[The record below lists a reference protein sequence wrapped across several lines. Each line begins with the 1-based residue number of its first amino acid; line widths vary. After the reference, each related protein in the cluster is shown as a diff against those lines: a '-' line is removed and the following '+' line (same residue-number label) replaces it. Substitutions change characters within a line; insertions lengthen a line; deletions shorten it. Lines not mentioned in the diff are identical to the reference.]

1 MYFRYGVFVLNLYGL
16 YNTYMKGLSKKTAI
30 KIVLWLW
37 GIFALGMVGVYLFFA
52 GISDGWIGNMPSL
65 DDLEN
70 PIDKFATQI
79 ISSDGVVLG
88 TFARSEDNRV
98 WVDFDELS
106 PYLVQALVATEDVR
120 FQEHSGI
127 DLKALVRAIVKRV
140 ILQQHSAG
148 GGSTITQQLAK
159 QLYTEHVARSSVQRA
174 LQKPTEWVVA
184 VKLERYYTKEE
195 ILTLYLNKYDFVHHA
210 VGIHSAS
217 KVYFGKL
224 PSELN
229 IEESATLVGM
239 CKNASLYNPKSH
251 PVRSR
256 ERRNVVLTQMEKAGF
271 LSEAQTDS
279 LQATDIVLDYHEV
292 DQKVGQATY
301 FREYLRLKLREKKPD
316 PKDYQESWRK
326 QQYYEDSLDWEQD
339 PLFGWCNKNF
349 KDNGEPYNLYTDGL
363 KVYVTIDSRMQQYA
377 EEAVAAQ
384 LQDYLQPDF
393 FKAKKK
399 VKSAPFTSKLTT
411 EEVDRILSGAMRETE
426 RYKKLRANGVPVD
439 SIRKIFNTP
448 CQMDLFSYN
457 GYIDTVLSPW
467 DSIRYMKYYLRAG
480 FMCMEP
486 RTGYVKA
493 YVGGPDYRAFQYD
506 MVNKGR
512 RQVGSTMKPYL
523 YSLAMESGYSPCDQV
538 INQTQTLLTES
549 GQIWRPKDDGKQM
562 LGQLV
567 TLKWGLSRSNNNITA
582 YLMNNL
588 SPYAFVNLLHEF
600 GLRNQ
605 AIEPVLSL
613 CLGTCDVSVQEM
625 VSAYTAFVNNGI
637 RTTPLYVTRIE
648 DSDGNILAQ
657 FTARTN
663 EVVSQET
670 SYKMIDMMRAVVN
683 EGTGTRLRSSRLFP
697 TFYKVDC
704 GGKTGTTDNHSDAWF
719 MGYTPD
725 LVAGCW
731 VGGEDRDIHFD
742 DMDHGQGAH
751 AALPVFGMFMDKVY
765 ADSAALGY
773 SPSAVFD
780 VPEDF
785 DPCAGYS
792 NANGD
797 ILDNSY
803 KIESF

>member
-1 MYFRYGVFVLNLYGL
+1 
-16 YNTYMKGLSKKTAI
+16 MKGLSKKTAI
-30 KIVLWLW
+30 RIVIWLW
-37 GIFALGMVGVYLFFA
+37 GLFAFGAVAVYLFFS
-52 GISDGWIGNMPSL
+52 GISKGWIGNMPSL
-65 DDLEN
+65 EDIEN

-79 ISSDGVVLG
+79 ISADGVVLG

-106 PYLVQALVATEDVR
+106 PYLVKALVATEDVR
-120 FQEHSGI
+120 FSEHCGI
-127 DLKALVRAIVKRV
+127 DLKALVRAVVKRV
-140 ILQQHSAG
+140 ILRQHSAG
-148 GGSTITQQLAK
+148 GGSTLTQQLAK

-174 LQKPTEWVVA
+174 LQKPSEWVIA
-184 VKLERYYTKEE
+184 VKLERFYTKEE
-195 ILTLYLNKYDFVHHA
+195 ILTLYLNKYDFGNNA
-210 VGIHSAS
+210 IGIYTAS
-217 KVYFGKL
+217 NTYFGKL

-229 IEESATLVGM
+229 AEESAMLIGM
-239 CKNASLYNPKSH
+239 CKNSSLYNPLRRKELTC
-251 PVRSR
+251 
-256 ERRNVVLTQMEKAGF
+256 ERRNVVLGQMEKAGF
-271 LSEAQTDS
+271 LSAEQTDS
-279 LQATDIVLDYHEV
+279 LQATELVLNYHKV
-292 DQKVGQATY
+292 DHKVGQATY
-301 FREYLRLKLREKKPD
+301 FREYLRSIL
-316 PKDYQESWRK
+316 RK
-326 QQYYEDSLDWEQD
+326 QKPERKNYRGWQMQQFYEDSLDWEQD
-339 PLFGWCNKNF
+339 PLFGWCNKNLNQ
-349 KDNGEPYNLYTDGL
+349 NGKPYNLYTDGL
-363 KVYVTIDSRMQQYA
+363 KVYVTIDSRMQRYA

-411 EEVDRILSGAMRETE
+411 EEVNRIMDRAMQQTDRYRGLQSSG
-426 RYKKLRANGVPVD
+426 VSQD
-439 SIRKIFNTP
+439 SIRKVFNTP
-448 CQMDLFSYN
+448 CQMTVFSY
-457 GYIDTVLSPW
+457 GGDIDTVLSPL
-467 DSIRYMKYYLRAG
+467 DSIRYMKFYLRTG

-486 RTGYVKA
+486 RSGFVRA

-506 MVNKGR
+506 MVTSGR

-523 YSLAMESGYSPCDQV
+523 YSLAMESGYSPCDQT
-538 INQTQTLLTES
+538 INQTQTILTES
-549 GQIWRPKDDGKQM
+549 GQIWQPKDDGKQM

-567 TLKWGLSRSNNNITA
+567 TLKWGLSRSNNNVTA
-582 YLMNNL
+582 YLMSNL

-605 AIEPVLSL
+605 AIEPVPSL

-625 VSAYTAFVNNGI
+625 VSAYTAFVNHGI

-648 DSDGNILAQ
+648 DAEGNILAQ
-657 FTARTN
+657 FTARSN
-663 EVVSQET
+663 EVVSEET

-697 TFYKVDC
+697 NFYKVDC
-704 GGKTGTTDNHSDAWF
+704 AGKTGTTDNHSDAWF

-751 AALPVFGMFMDKVY
+751 AALPVWGMFMDKVY
-765 ADSAALGY
+765 ADSVNLGY

-780 VPEDF
+780 IPEGY

-792 NANGD
+792 NTHGD
-797 ILDNSY
+797 VLDNYS
-803 KIESF
+803 IESF

>member
-1 MYFRYGVFVLNLYGL
+1 
-16 YNTYMKGLSKKTAI
+16 MKGLSKKTAI
-30 KIVLWLW
+30 KIVIWLW
-37 GIFALGMVGVYLFFA
+37 GLFALGAVAVYFFFS
-52 GISDGWIGNMPSL
+52 GISKGWIGNMPSL
-65 DDLEN
+65 EDIEN

-79 ISSDGVVLG
+79 ISADGVVLG
-88 TFARSEDNRV
+88 NFARSEDNRV

-106 PYLVQALVATEDVR
+106 PYLVKALVATEDVR
-120 FQEHSGI
+120 FSEHCGI
-127 DLKALVRAIVKRV
+127 DLKALVRAVVKRV
-140 ILQQHSAG
+140 ILQQQSAG
-148 GGSTITQQLAK
+148 GGSTLTQQLAK

-174 LQKPTEWVVA
+174 LQKPSEWVIA

-195 ILTLYLNKYDFVHHA
+195 ILTLYLNKYDFGNNA
-210 VGIHSAS
+210 IGIYTAS
-217 KVYFGKL
+217 NTYFGKL
-224 PSELN
+224 PSDLN
-229 IEESATLVGM
+229 AEEAAMLIGM
-239 CKNASLYNPKSH
+239 CKNSSLYNPLRRKELTC
-251 PVRSR
+251 
-256 ERRNVVLTQMEKAGF
+256 ERRNVVLGQMEKAGY
-271 LSEAQTDS
+271 LTAEQTDS
-279 LQATDIVLDYHEV
+279 LQATELVLNYHKV
-292 DQKVGQATY
+292 DHKVGQATY
-301 FREYLRLKLREKKPD
+301 FREYLRSIL
-316 PKDYQESWRK
+316 RK
-326 QQYYEDSLDWEQD
+326 QKPERKNYRGWQMQQFYEDSLDWEQD
-339 PLFGWCNKNF
+339 PLFGWCNKNLNQ
-349 KDNGEPYNLYTDGL
+349 NGKPYNLYTDGL

-411 EEVDRILSGAMRETE
+411 EEVNRIMDRAMQQTD
-426 RYKKLRANGVPVD
+426 RYRGLQSRGVSQD

-448 CQMDLFSYN
+448 CQMSVFSY
-457 GYIDTVLSPW
+457 GGDIDTVLSPL
-467 DSIRYMKYYLRAG
+467 DSIRYMKFYLRTG

-486 RTGYVKA
+486 RSGFVRA

-506 MVNKGR
+506 MVTSGR

-523 YSLAMESGYSPCDQV
+523 YSLAMESGYSPCDQT
-538 INQTQTLLTES
+538 INQTQTILTES
-549 GQIWRPKDDGKQM
+549 GQIWQPKDDGKQM

-567 TLKWGLSRSNNNITA
+567 TLKWGLSRSNNNVTA
-582 YLMNNL
+582 YLMSNL

-605 AIEPVLSL
+605 AIEPVPSL

-625 VSAYTAFVNNGI
+625 VSAYTAFVNHGI

-648 DSDGNILAQ
+648 DAEGNVLAQ
-657 FTARTN
+657 FTARSN
-663 EVVSQET
+663 EVVSEET

-751 AALPVFGMFMDKVY
+751 AALPVWGMFMDKVY
-765 ADSAALGY
+765 ADSVNLGY

-780 VPEDF
+780 IPEDY

-792 NANGD
+792 THGD
-797 ILDNSY
+797 ILDNYS
-803 KIESF
+803 IESF

>member
-1 MYFRYGVFVLNLYGL
+1 
-16 YNTYMKGLSKKTAI
+16 MKGLSKKTAI
-30 KIVLWLW
+30 RIVIWLW
-37 GIFALGMVGVYLFFA
+37 GLFAFGAVAVYLFFS
-52 GISDGWIGNMPSL
+52 GISKGWIGNMPSL
-65 DDLEN
+65 EDIEN

-79 ISSDGVVLG
+79 ISADGVVLG

-106 PYLVQALVATEDVR
+106 PYLVKALVATEDVR
-120 FQEHSGI
+120 FSEHCGI
-127 DLKALVRAIVKRV
+127 DLKALVRAVVKRV
-140 ILQQHSAG
+140 ILRQHSAG
-148 GGSTITQQLAK
+148 GGSTLTQQLAK

-174 LQKPTEWVVA
+174 LQKPSEWVIA
-184 VKLERYYTKEE
+184 VKLERFYTKEE
-195 ILTLYLNKYDFVHHA
+195 ILTLYLNKYDFGNNA
-210 VGIHSAS
+210 IGIYTAS
-217 KVYFGKL
+217 NTYFGKL

-229 IEESATLVGM
+229 AEESAMLIGM
-239 CKNASLYNPKSH
+239 CKNSSLYNPLRRKELTC
-251 PVRSR
+251 
-256 ERRNVVLTQMEKAGF
+256 ERRNVVLGQMEKAGF
-271 LSEAQTDS
+271 LSAEQTDS
-279 LQATDIVLDYHEV
+279 LQATELVLNYHKV
-292 DQKVGQATY
+292 DHKVGQATY
-301 FREYLRLKLREKKPD
+301 FREYLRSIL
-316 PKDYQESWRK
+316 RK
-326 QQYYEDSLDWEQD
+326 QKPERKNYRGWQMQQFYEDSLDWEQD
-339 PLFGWCNKNF
+339 PLFGWCNKNLNQ
-349 KDNGEPYNLYTDGL
+349 NGKPYNLYTDGL
-363 KVYVTIDSRMQQYA
+363 KVYVTIDSRMQRYA

-411 EEVDRILSGAMRETE
+411 EEVNRIMDRAMQQTDRYRGLQSSG
-426 RYKKLRANGVPVD
+426 VSQD
-439 SIRKIFNTP
+439 SIRKVFNTP
-448 CQMDLFSYN
+448 CQMTVFSY
-457 GYIDTVLSPW
+457 GGDIDTVLTPL
-467 DSIRYMKYYLRAG
+467 DSIRYMKFYLRTG

-486 RTGYVKA
+486 RSGFVRA

-506 MVNKGR
+506 MVTSGR

-523 YSLAMESGYSPCDQV
+523 YSLAMESGYSPCDQT
-538 INQTQTLLTES
+538 INQTQTILTES
-549 GQIWRPKDDGKQM
+549 GQIWQPKDDGKQM

-567 TLKWGLSRSNNNITA
+567 TLKWGLSRSNNNVTA
-582 YLMNNL
+582 YLMSNL

-605 AIEPVLSL
+605 AIEPVPSL

-625 VSAYTAFVNNGI
+625 VSAYTAFVNHGI

-648 DSDGNILAQ
+648 DAEGNILAQ
-657 FTARTN
+657 FTARSN
-663 EVVSQET
+663 EVVSEET

-697 TFYKVDC
+697 NFYKVDC
-704 GGKTGTTDNHSDAWF
+704 AGKTGTTDNHSDAWF

-751 AALPVFGMFMDKVY
+751 AALPVWGMFMDKVY
-765 ADSAALGY
+765 ADSVNLGY

-780 VPEDF
+780 IPEDY

-792 NANGD
+792 NTHGD
-797 ILDNSY
+797 VLDNYS
-803 KIESF
+803 IESF

>member
-1 MYFRYGVFVLNLYGL
+1 
-16 YNTYMKGLSKKTAI
+16 
-30 KIVLWLW
+30 
-37 GIFALGMVGVYLFFA
+37 
-52 GISDGWIGNMPSL
+52 MPSL
-65 DDLEN
+65 EDIEN

-79 ISSDGVVLG
+79 ISADGVVLG

-106 PYLVQALVATEDVR
+106 PYLVKALVATEDVR
-120 FQEHSGI
+120 FSEHCGI
-127 DLKALVRAIVKRV
+127 DLKALVRAVVKRV
-140 ILQQHSAG
+140 ILQQRSAG
-148 GGSTITQQLAK
+148 GGSTLTQQLAK

-174 LQKPTEWVVA
+174 LQKPSEWVIA
-184 VKLERYYTKEE
+184 VKLEKYYTKEE
-195 ILTLYLNKYDFVHHA
+195 ILTLYLNKYDFGNNA
-210 VGIHSAS
+210 IGIYTAS
-217 KVYFGKL
+217 NTYFGKL
-224 PSELN
+224 PSDLN
-229 IEESATLVGM
+229 AEEAAMLIGM
-239 CKNASLYNPKSH
+239 CKNSSLYNPLRRKELTC
-251 PVRSR
+251 
-256 ERRNVVLTQMEKAGF
+256 ERRNVVLAQMEKAGY
-271 LSEAQTDS
+271 LSGEETDS
-279 LQATDIVLDYHEV
+279 LQATELVLNYHKV
-292 DQKVGQATY
+292 DHKVGQATY
-301 FREYLRLKLREKKPD
+301 FREYLLSIL
-316 PKDYQESWRK
+316 RK
-326 QQYYEDSLDWEQD
+326 QKPERKNYRGWQMQQFYEDSLDWEQD
-339 PLFGWCNKNF
+339 PLFGWCNKN
-349 KDNGEPYNLYTDGL
+349 KNQNGEPYNLYTDGL

-411 EEVDRILSGAMRETE
+411 EEVDRIMDRAMQQTD
-426 RYKKLRANGVPVD
+426 RYRGLQSRGVSQD

-448 CQMDLFSYN
+448 CQMSVFSY
-457 GYIDTVLSPW
+457 GGDIDTVLSPL
-467 DSIRYMKYYLRAG
+467 DSIRYMKFYLRTG

-486 RTGYVKA
+486 RSGFVRA

-506 MVNKGR
+506 MVTAGR

-523 YSLAMESGYSPCDQV
+523 YSLAMESGYSPCDQT
-538 INQTQTLLTES
+538 INQTQTILTES
-549 GQIWRPKDDGKQM
+549 GQIWQPKDDGKQM

-567 TLKWGLSRSNNNITA
+567 TLKWGLSRSNNNVTA
-582 YLMNNL
+582 YLMSNL

-605 AIEPVLSL
+605 AIEPVPSL

-625 VSAYTAFVNNGI
+625 VSAYTAFVNHGI

-648 DSDGNILAQ
+648 DSEGNVLAQ
-657 FTARTN
+657 FTARSN
-663 EVVSQET
+663 EVVSEET

-697 TFYKVDC
+697 TFYTVDC
-704 GGKTGTTDNHSDAWF
+704 AGKTGTTDNHSDAWF

-751 AALPVFGMFMDKVY
+751 AALPVWGMFMDKVY
-765 ADSAALGY
+765 ADSLALGY

-780 VPEDF
+780 IPEDY

-792 NANGD
+792 SAHGD
-797 ILDNSY
+797 ILDNY
-803 KIESF
+803 TIESF

>member
-1 MYFRYGVFVLNLYGL
+1 M
-16 YNTYMKGLSKKTAI
+16 SKTVKRVI
-30 KIVLWLW
+30 LGLWLAF
-37 GIFALGMVGVYLFFA
+37 IA
-52 GISDGWIGNMPSL
+52 GILSVYFIFRGISNGSIGNAPSVE
-65 DDLEN
+65 DLES
-70 PIDKFATQI
+70 PIDKFATQV
-79 ISSDGVVLG
+79 ISADGVTLG
-88 TFARSEDNRV
+88 TFSYASDNRV

-120 FQEHSGI
+120 FQDHSGI

-140 ILQQHSAG
+140 ILRQRSAG

-159 QLYTEHVARSSVQRA
+159 LLYTEHVESVSVKRA
-174 LQKPTEWVVA
+174 FQKPIEWVVA

-195 ILTLYLNKYDFVHHA
+195 IMTLYLNKYDFVHHA

-217 KVYFGKL
+217 RVYFGKL

-239 CKNASLYNPKSH
+239 CKNASRFNPKSH
-251 PVRSR
+251 PERSR
-256 ERRNVVLTQMEKAGF
+256 ERRNVVLSQMQKAGF
-271 LSEAQTDS
+271 LTAAQMDS

-301 FREYLRLKLREKKPD
+301 FREFLRLKMRERKPEHD
-316 PKDYQESWRK
+316 WYREHGLTE
-326 QQYYEDSLDWEQD
+326 QQFYEDSLDWEQD
-339 PLFGWCNKNF
+339 PLHGWCNKNF

-377 EEAVAAQ
+377 EEALAAQ

-393 FKAKKK
+393 FKAKKGLK
-399 VKSAPFTSKLTT
+399 TAPFTSNISQ
-411 EEVDRILSGAMRETE
+411 DQAMAILEKSLMDAGYRDQ
-426 RYKKLRANGVPVD
+426 YKKGVPMD
-439 SIRKIFNTP
+439 SLRKIFNTP
-448 CQMDLFSYN
+448 HPMSLFTYE
-457 GYIDTVLSPW
+457 GYVDTILTPL
-467 DSIRYMKYYLRAG
+467 DSIRYMLSYLRTG

-486 RTGYVKA
+486 KTGYVKA
-493 YVGGPDYRAFQYD
+493 YVGGPNYGAFQYD
-506 MVNKGR
+506 MVTKGR

-523 YSLAMESGYSPCDQV
+523 YSLGMESGFSPCDQTV
-538 INQTQTLLTES
+538 NETQTILTES
-549 GQIWRPKDDGKQM
+549 GQIWQPRDDGKQM

-567 TLKWGLSRSNNNITA
+567 TLKWGLSRSNNNVTA
-582 YLMNNL
+582 WLMSQL

-605 AIEPVLSL
+605 AIEPVHSL

-625 VSAYTAFVNNGI
+625 VSAYTAFVNHGI
-637 RTTPLYVTRIE
+637 RTAPVYVTRIE
-648 DSDGNILAQ
+648 DSEGNILAQ
-657 FTARTN
+657 FSAQN
-663 EVVSQET
+663 HEVISEE
-670 SYKMIDMMRAVVN
+670 SSFKMIDMMRAVVN

-731 VGGEDRDIHFD
+731 VGGEVRDIHFD

-765 ADSAALGY
+765 ADSAVLGY
-773 SPSAVFD
+773 LPSKKFD
-780 VPEDF
+780 IPEDY
-785 DPCAGYS
+785 DPCAGYLD
-792 NANGD
+792 AEGEL
-797 ILDNSY
+797 LDNYS
-803 KIESF
+803 IESF

>member
-1 MYFRYGVFVLNLYGL
+1 MSKTVKRVLLG
-16 YNTYMKGLSKKTAI
+16 
-30 KIVLWLW
+30 LWL
-37 GIFALGMVGVYLFFA
+37 LFLA
-52 GISDGWIGNMPSL
+52 GILSVYFIFRGLGRGWIGNTPSVE
-65 DDLEN
+65 DLEN

-88 TFARSEDNRV
+88 TFARTEDNRV
-98 WVDFDELS
+98 WVGFDELS
-106 PYLVQALVATEDVR
+106 PYLVKALVATEDVR

-140 ILQQHSAG
+140 ILQQRSAG
-148 GGSTITQQLAK
+148 GGSTLTQQLAK

-195 ILTLYLNKYDFVHHA
+195 ILTLYLNKYDFGNNA
-210 VGIHSAS
+210 IGIYTAS
-217 KVYFGKL
+217 RTYFGKL

-229 IEESATLVGM
+229 AEEAAMLVGM
-239 CKNASLYNPKSH
+239 CKNSSLYNPL
-251 PVRSR
+251 RRAERTR
-256 ERRNVVLTQMEKAGF
+256 ERRNVVLSQMEKAGF
-271 LSEAQTDS
+271 LGEAETDS
-279 LQATDIVLDYHEV
+279 LQATDLVLNYHKV
-292 DQKVGQATY
+292 DHKVGQATY
-301 FREYLRLKLREKKPD
+301 FREYLRSIMRKSKPERSN
-316 PKDYQESWRK
+316 YRGWQM
-326 QQYYEDSLDWEQD
+326 QQFYEDSIDWEQD
-339 PLFGWCNKNF
+339 PLFGWCNKNLNQ
-349 KDNGEPYNLYTDGL
+349 NGEPYNLYTDGL
-363 KVYVTIDSRMQQYA
+363 KVYVTIDSRMQRYA

-393 FKAKKK
+393 FAAKKG
-399 VKSAPFTSKLTT
+399 VKTAPFTKNLTADEVNRIMTRAMQQTDRYRGLSSKGIS
-411 EEVDRILSGAMRETE
+411 E
-426 RYKKLRANGVPVD
+426 D

-448 CQMDLFSYN
+448 CQMTVFSYA
-457 GYIDTVLSPW
+457 GDIDTVLSPM
-467 DSIRYMKYYLRAG
+467 DSIRYMKFYLRMG

-486 RTGYVKA
+486 KTGFVRA

-506 MVNKGR
+506 MVTAGR

-523 YSLAMESGYSPCDQV
+523 YSLGMESGYSPCDQV
-538 INQTQTLLTES
+538 INQTQTILTET
-549 GQIWRPKDDGKQM
+549 GQIWQPKDDGKSM
-562 LGQLV
+562 LGELV
-567 TLKWGLSRSNNNITA
+567 TLKWGLSRSNNNVTA
-582 YLMNNL
+582 WLMSQL

-625 VSAYTAFVNNGI
+625 VSAYTAFVNHGI
-637 RTTPLYVTRIE
+637 RTSPLYVTRIE
-648 DSDGNILAQ
+648 DAEGNILAQ
-657 FTARTN
+657 FTARSN

-697 TFYKVDC
+697 TFYTVDC

-765 ADSAALGY
+765 ADSVNLGY
-773 SPSAVFD
+773 LPSTRFD
-780 VPEDF
+780 VPKDY
-785 DPCAGYS
+785 DPCAGFMNS
-792 NANGD
+792 EGD
-797 ILDNSY
+797 ILDNYS
-803 KIESF
+803 IESF